1 MSERHRLL
9 LATHNQHKTQEIRDL
24 ILLEGLPYDV
34 VSLHEIGDDEE
45 IEETGTTIRE
55 NSMIK
60 AHTCHQRHHIDCFA
74 DDTGLEVAALDGRPG
89 VYTARY
95 AGPECRPA
103 DNIRKLLRELDGAE
117 DRCAVFR
124 TVITLILDDQEHCFE
139 GEVRGVITES
149 PEGEGGFGYDPV
161 FRPEGFDR
169 TFAEMSEEEKNRIS
183 HRGRATEAL
192 IRFLRSL

>member
-1 MSERHRLL
+1 MCERHRLL
-9 LATHNQHKTQEIRDL
+9 LATHNEHKTQEIRDL

-34 VSLHEIGDDEE
+34 VSLHEMGDDEE

-60 AHTCHQRHHIDCFA
+60 AQTCHQRHH
-74 DDTGLEVAALDGRPG
+74 
-89 VYTARY
+89 
-95 AGPECRPA
+95 
-103 DNIRKLLRELDGAE
+103 
-117 DRCAVFR
+117 
-124 TVITLILDDQEHCFE
+124 QQHCFE
-139 GEVRGVITES
+139 GEVRGVITET
-149 PEGEGGFGYDPV
+149 PQGEGGFGYDPV